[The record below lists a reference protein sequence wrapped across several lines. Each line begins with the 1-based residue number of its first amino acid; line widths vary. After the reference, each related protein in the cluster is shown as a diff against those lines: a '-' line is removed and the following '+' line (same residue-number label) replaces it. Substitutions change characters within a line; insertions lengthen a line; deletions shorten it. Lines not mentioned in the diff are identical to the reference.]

1 MRRSKK
7 YIQTSFYCMAIFVFF
22 AMTGCFLYSGSEGHM
37 RFDELKYPAS
47 MSAYLYGPNNE
58 LLAKDREL
66 QVIGRFSYKMNFWG
80 TFYSGVPLTGTKD
93 VSKEV
98 NNKIEASGGD
108 GIINVKVTSKPGSLT
123 LYHPLTALP
132 FWPSYTEVLMEGE
145 IVKYDP
151 TMIRNAPHVAVPM
164 IPGDVHIL
172 EKSDQAMTIRL
183 SEQCRPIGKVE
194 TVTFRT
200 ETHLFRATSLKHLD
214 LVEFGILNGI
224 KLKAREKDAN
234 VVQVL
239 FLNNSYRGKALTFTQ
254 EFSRDFDNVAVDVR
268 YWSCPL

>member
-1 MRRSKK
+1 
-7 YIQTSFYCMAIFVFF
+7 
-22 AMTGCFLYSGSEGHM
+22 M

-58 LLAKDREL
+58 LLAKDSEL
-66 QVIGRFSYKMNFWG
+66 QEISHFSYKMRFWG
-80 TFYSGVPLTGTKD
+80 TFYSLVPLTGAKD
-93 VSKEV
+93 VGQEV

-108 GIINVKVTSKPGSLT
+108 GIINVKVSVKPGFLT
-123 LYHPLTALP
+123 DVHPLTLLP
-132 FWPSYTEVLMEGE
+132 FWPSFTEVLMEGE
-145 IVKYDP
+145 IVKYDR
-151 TMIRNAPHVAVPM
+151 TIIRNAPHVAVSV

-172 EKSDQAMTIRL
+172 EASDQAVTIRL

-200 ETHLFRATSLKHLD
+200 GRKILSRVFFANGLEHSD
-214 LVEFGILNGI
+214 LVEFGILDGI
-224 KLKAREKDAN
+224 KMKARKKDAN

-239 FLNNSYRGKALTFTQ
+239 YLNSFSRSYYSQDKTLTFTQ
-254 EFSRDFDNVAVDVR
+254 TTSGDFDDVAVDVR